1 MYKIEA
7 TLHIEIERNK
17 LHNLANQYG
26 MSDIRVLE
34 QSQILDQ
41 CLNEYAMYLQVH
53 SVDSWLP

>member
-7 TLHIEIERNK
+7 TLYIEIERNK

-41 CLNEYAMYLQVH
+41 CLNEYAMYLQVY